1 MNTGSIYQGRG
12 ITQEEERLYH
22 HLLEL
27 VQTESPRLLVE
38 RFRLLFLEATGYP
51 DRELQRTVDLLIQS
65 PAAAQNFRFILN
77 RCCHILINRWQSR
90 PHQYQEIAE
99 LVALFEATPTRPIT
113 SDFSRSRIIKQQRQL
128 TQEFQYTEQYLTLK
142 RLSSVLQ
149 PEPAIVESQPFGT
162 LIRRY
167 PYLYEHCLVAEGTP
181 NIQKASIRQLQ
192 ADRQKKFEVDLS
204 KYVTYQVRRASSDS
218 SATRG
223 RDRAIHPVENPTL
236 LDDRSLSSA
245 LHQFT
250 GKVDGKYTCKDLAQ
264 RFSSH
269 CQEVPSYKHF
279 KAELYHYLTDTV
291 NPAYGN
297 RHFNKQ
303 LALLLTNVYRDSED
317 QPLSDFLMVRTCSQL
332 LNFLVI
338 DSIQQ
343 PQHFV
348 FIDLLSNI
356 GATAT
361 TRLLLQIVLLC
372 SRIKPYLEK
381 RFSVLFHHYEGYS
394 RDRVQWLVAAME
406 NLHLALST
414 NFSDLNLCFVN
425 QLVR

>member
-1 MNTGSIYQGRG
+1 MNTGSIYQSRG
-12 ITQEEERLYH
+12 ITQEEEQLYH
-22 HLLEL
+22 HLLER
-27 VQTESPRLLVE
+27 VQTEPPHLLIE
-38 RFRLLFLEATGYP
+38 RFRLLFIEGTGYP
-51 DRELQRTVDLLIQS
+51 DRELQKTVDRLIQS
-65 PAAAQNFRFILN
+65 PVAAQNFRFVLN

-99 LVALFEATPTRPIT
+99 LVALFESRPSRQIT
-113 SDFSRSRIIKQQRQL
+113 GDFSRSRLIKQQRQL
-128 TQEFQYTEQYLTLK
+128 TQDFQQTEQYLTLK

-149 PEPAIVESQPFGT
+149 PEPTLAESQPFGT

-167 PYLYEHCLVAEGTP
+167 PYLYEHCLVTEGTP
-181 NIQKASIRQLQ
+181 HIQKASIRQLQ
-192 ADRQKKFEVDLS
+192 TERQKQYELDLS
-204 KYVTYQVRRASSDS
+204 KYVTYQVRRASSDRS
-218 SATRG
+218 
-223 RDRAIHPVENPTL
+223 IHPVQNPTL
-236 LDDRSLSSA
+236 LDERSLSSA
-245 LHQFT
+245 LQQFT
-250 GKVDGKYTCKDLAQ
+250 GKIRGNDTCKDIAQ
-264 RFSSH
+264 RFSAH
-269 CQEVPSYKHF
+269 CQQVKSYAHF

-291 NPAYGN
+291 NPSYGT

-303 LALLLTNVYRDSED
+303 LGQFLGNTYSESET

-348 FIDLLSNI
+348 FIDLLSNL

-361 TRLLLQIVLLC
+361 TQLLLQIVLLC
-372 SRIKPYLEK
+372 RRVKPYLEK

-406 NLHLALST
+406 NLHLALSI